1 MQYEQPQ
8 QKAGKTGKAIERN
21 YILLAYNLPYRE
33 AKAIPN
39 AGEENSETDPYT
51 QIFVS
56 QTKRVAVYSY
66 GLIEYVVKP
75 RREIR

>member
-8 QKAGKTGKAIERN
+8 RAGKTSKAIDRD

-33 AKAIPN
+33 AKAVPN
-39 AGEENSETDPYT
+39 VEEENSEIDPYA

-56 QTKRVAVYSY
+56 QTKKVTVYSY
-66 GLIEYVVKP
+66 CVIEYVVKP
-75 RREIR
+75 RSGIQ

>member
-8 QKAGKTGKAIERN
+8 RAGKTSKAVERD

-33 AKAIPN
+33 AKAIQN
-39 AGEENSETDPYT
+39 MGEENSEIDPYA

-56 QTKRVAVYSY
+56 QTKKVTVYSY
-66 GLIEYVVKP
+66 CVIEYVVKP